1 MIEADKRKAAFLLH
15 QEGMSINE
23 LARRLHLSRNT
34 VCTILKQKGEMPVL
48 TRPRKVRLEGE
59 LLERLY
65 GECEGRAQ
73 RVYEKLSEEEGIP
86 IPYSTLT
93 RRLRELGLSQK
104 PSTRCDRVPDEPG
117 AEMQHDISP
126 YRIQLGDRQTLVIAS
141 LLYLRYSKRRYL
153 QFFRK
158 FNRFRMKCFLHQA
171 LMSWGYA
178 GRICV
183 IDNTNLARLRGTG
196 REAVIVPEM
205 AAFATAHGFRFVCH
219 ERGHANR
226 KAGEERSFWT
236 VETNFFPGRH
246 FSSLEDLNQQALD
259 WATVRL
265 DRRPVAK
272 TGLIP
277 AQAFEQERAALVAL
291 PAHLPAP
298 YLDHDRTID
307 QYGYI
312 PFDGNYYWIPEG
324 QPPGGDPDEGPRNPG
339 RNVKVL
345 EYRDHLQVYQN
356 RQCVAEYVLP
366 PDGVKNQVFP
376 KEKPQARQPKHRR
389 KPTEEE
395 EKRLRAL
402 SPTVENYLDRILP
415 SRRGLERHHF
425 LRELFVWSERLTPAL
440 FLPVVERALRY
451 GITDLDTFERIA
463 RLLIRQHGEVLLPD
477 AEVDESFE
485 ERPAYQEGR
494 LTDAPDFSAY
504 DQLLEDPQ
512 EEEKKP
518 EEEDDG

>member
-1 MIEADKRKAAFLLH
+1 
-15 QEGMSINE
+15 
-23 LARRLHLSRNT
+23 
-34 VCTILKQKGEMPVL
+34 MPVA
-48 TRPRKVRLEGE
+48 TRKRKVRIDRE
-59 LLERLY
+59 LLQRLY
-65 GECEGRAQ
+65 RECEGRAQ
-73 RVYEKLSEEEGIP
+73 RVLEKLTEEEGIP

-93 RRLRELGLSQK
+93 RLLRELGLSK
-104 PSTRCDRVPDEPG
+104 EPSTRCGRVPDEPG
-117 AEMQHDISP
+117 AEMQHDTSP
-126 YRIQLGDRQTLVIAS
+126 YRIRLGDRMTLVIAS

-171 LMSWGYA
+171 LMFWGYSA
-178 GRICV
+178 RICV

-196 REAVIVPEM
+196 RNAVIVPEM

-219 ERGHANR
+219 EKGHANR

-246 FSSLEDLNQQALD
+246 FSSLEDLNQQALA
-259 WATVRL
+259 WATVRMEHRL
-265 DRRPVAK
+265 VSK

-298 YLDHDRTID
+298 YLDHERTID

-324 QPPGGDPDEGPRNPG
+324 HPPGGDPDPGPRNQD

-345 EYRDHLQVYQN
+345 EYSDRLQVYQH
-356 RQCVAEYVLP
+356 RKCVAEYVLA

-376 KEKPQARQPKHRR
+376 KEKPQARQPKNRR

-395 EKRLRAL
+395 EKRLRGL

-415 SRRGLERHHF
+415 SRSGIERHHL
-425 LRELFVWSERLTPAL
+425 LRELFVWYERLTPAL
-440 FLPVVERALRY
+440 FLPVVDRALRY

-463 RLLIRQHGEVLLPD
+463 RLMICQHGEVLLPGT
-477 AEVDESFE
+477 EVDESFE
-485 ERPAYQEGR
+485 EREAYQEGR
-494 LTDAPDFSAY
+494 LTDAPDFSTY
-504 DQLLEDPQ
+504 DQLLEDPP
-512 EEEKKP
+512 EEKKKK
-518 EEEDDG
+518 EEKGNG